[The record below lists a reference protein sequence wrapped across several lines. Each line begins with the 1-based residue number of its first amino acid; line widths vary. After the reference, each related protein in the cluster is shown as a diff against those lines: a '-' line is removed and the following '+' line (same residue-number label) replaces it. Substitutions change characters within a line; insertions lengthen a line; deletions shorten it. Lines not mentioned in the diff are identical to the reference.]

1 MIVLTVR
8 AAVDQKGSRPRRERE
23 VTQSFALEEL
33 WASVRAQVR
42 SPAERESSVI
52 EPGASAWICGL
63 AALNATVTR
72 CS

>member
-1 MIVLTVR
+1 M
-8 AAVDQKGSRPRRERE
+8 
-23 VTQSFALEEL
+23 TQSFALGEL

-52 EPGASAWICGL
+52 EPGTSAWICAL
-63 AALNATVTR
+63 AALNATVMR